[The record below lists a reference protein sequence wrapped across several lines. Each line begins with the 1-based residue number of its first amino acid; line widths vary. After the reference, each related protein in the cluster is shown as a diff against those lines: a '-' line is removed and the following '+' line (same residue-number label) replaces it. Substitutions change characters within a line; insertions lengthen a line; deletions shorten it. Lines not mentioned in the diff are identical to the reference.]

1 VPRKIHV
8 RNAARNICVLRA
20 RDGRPHELDYVAVLP
35 KYKQVGDPLK
45 LLGEIG
51 EISNE
56 PHGLSGFD
64 HVA

>member
-1 VPRKIHV
+1 MQRGTSAYYAHV
-8 RNAARNICVLRA
+8 MVDRT
-20 RDGRPHELDYVAVLP
+20 ELDYVAVLP